1 MKKIYTSNYAK
12 NGKNPNA
19 YGTSYARPKW
29 YNGKMLLEVAPT
41 KDLVTR
47 YKNKEVDIAQYVR
60 EYIKILHERGL
71 TPEKAL
77 DLIPDGAILLCYE
90 APGDFCHRR
99 VLAEWIYLHTG
110 FIIEEL

>member
-1 MKKIYTSNYAK
+1 MKKIYTSNYAR

-19 YGTSYARPKW
+19 YGTSYVRPRW
-29 YNGKMLLEVAPT
+29 YNGKMLPEIAPT

-47 YKNKEVDIAQYVR
+47 YKNNEIDIEQYTR
-60 EYIKILHERGL
+60 EYIRTLRERGL

-77 DLIPDGAILLCYE
+77 VLIPDRAILLCYE

-110 FIIEEL
+110 FIIPEL